1 MQRAVELFKTL
12 GDETRLRI
20 LNLLGEREV
29 CVCEMVEILRLGQSK
44 VSRHLA
50 ALRHAGLVDCRREG
64 MWVIYFLAPAC
75 SPLHQMMRDWL
86 MAMRHENVRS
96 RNDLEALREF
106 ATHHGHCL
114 GTSREPPTP
123 AESRESMDRQVEV
136 CGAAT

>member
-20 LNLLGEREV
+20 LNLLCEREV

-123 AESRESMDRQVEV
+123 AESRKSTDRQVEV